1 MWGPS
6 GPVPWR
12 SHTRAHPKGRVSP
25 HNRLCPSS
33 SGRWNCWGRGLRR
46 PRSPFCLLANRL
58 LEFSPTRGPASGDNR
73 PDQTQS
79 LFRTKPS
86 LPSCQLE
93 SDRQNPARSASSI
106 NLGPGLLPSW
116 PPRGLHPVARMTYEA
131 RPISPR
137 RGYFPGLIEPPVA
150 SWFARLRGRNSP
162 VVRRK
167 EQSAPKRTS
176 GQLQQLVVR
185 ARALCPCRFVPRQ
198 LSTAARWR
206 RCISGLTSV
215 PARDPGLLHRPAL
228 QPAATRHDRQK
239 SVARGCR
246 WARP

>member
-1 MWGPS
+1 M
-6 GPVPWR
+6 
-12 SHTRAHPKGRVSP
+12 
-25 HNRLCPSS
+25 
-33 SGRWNCWGRGLRR
+33 RR

-131 RPISPR
+131 RPVSPR
-137 RGYFPGLIEPPVA
+137 QGYFAGLIAPPVA
-150 SWFARLRGRNSP
+150 SWFARLRGRSSP
-162 VVRRK
+162 AVRRK
-167 EQSAPKRTS
+167 EQSASWRIS
-176 GQLQQLVVR
+176 GRPRRPFAR
-185 ARALCPCRFVPRQ
+185 ARMLFPCRFVPRQ
-198 LSTAARWR
+198 LSTGVRLR
-206 RCISGLTSV
+206 HCISDLSSA
-215 PARDPGLLHRPAL
+215 PFLDPDLLHRPVP
-228 QPAATRHDRQK
+228 QPAATRHGRQRNG
-239 SVARGCR
+239 ARGDR
-246 WARP
+246 WEPP